1 MKNSL
6 LLLMTP
12 NISLEI
18 WNNQGQ
24 LSRELDYYER
34 LCLKLNLKL
43 IIYSYGRN
51 DKQYVAK
58 YDGFKVLEMP
68 SWIPK
73 NIPFTCQN
81 LIYNLIS
88 LIIYRSDFKKVILSK
103 TNQFPASWMGLWLKF
118 FFNIPLIIRMGYY
131 IAHFK
136 ELPWLTKIKERI
148 AFHLCNLILT
158 TSSEACSYIINNYN
172 ITPKKILCMSN
183 NINLGV
189 FKPMPLPKTYD
200 LIFVGRLD
208 KVKNIEAIVQIVKK
222 SNLKTLIIGNGALR
236 NYVEEATNGGKSI
249 DWKERVENIDLPRYY
264 NQAKCA
270 IILSV
275 FEGNP
280 KALLEAM
287 SCGIPSIG
295 ANAPGI
301 RECITHNINGLMVE
315 APNQENLD
323 TIGHE
328 ISNLLQD
335 DAKIE
340 MLGKNALKWSKANF
354 DIAKNIITEVNF
366 YSRFLSA
373 NI

>member
-24 LSRELDYYER
+24 LSRELDYYES

-51 DKQYVAK
+51 DKQYVEK
-58 YDGFKVLEMP
+58 YDAFKVLEMP
-68 SWIPK
+68 SWIPQ

-81 LIYNLIS
+81 FIYNLSS
-88 LIIYRSDFKKVILSK
+88 LIIYRNHFRKVVLSK
-103 TNQFPASWMGLWLKF
+103 TNQFPAAWFGLWLKL

-136 ELPWLTKIKERI
+136 KLPLLTKVKEWI

-158 TSSEACSYIINNYN
+158 TSSEACSHIIDRYN
-172 ITPKKILCMSN
+172 IKPEKILYMCN
-183 NINLGV
+183 NINLDV
-189 FKPMPLPKTYD
+189 FKPIALAKTYD

-208 KVKNIEAIVQIVKK
+208 KVKNIEAIVEIVKN
-222 SNLKTLIIGNGALR
+222 SDLKTLIIGNGALR
-236 NYVEEATNGGKSI
+236 NVVKEATNSGKSI
-249 DWKERVENIDLPRYY
+249 HWEERVENIDLPKYY

-295 ANAPGI
+295 TNAPGI
-301 RECITHNINGLMVE
+301 RECITHDINGLMVDV
-315 APNQENLD
+315 PNPENID
-323 TIGHE
+323 AIRHE

-335 DAKIE
+335 EAKIK
-340 MLGKNALKWSKANF
+340 MLGKNALTWSKANF

-366 YSRFLSA
+366 YGRFLKTT
-373 NI
+373 I